1 MEHLQ
6 EAINMETKHI
16 SKELELDNKI
26 ERLAK

>member
-1 MEHLQ
+1 MKRLQ
-6 EAINMETKHI
+6 KAINMETEHI